1 MDKLK
6 DQDSAAPAATDDKK
20 TISLKK
26 TGKNTKVIINP
37 PEKLDPQRGFQERFK
52 VALAKYTVIL
62 EKKTEIVLNAK
73 ASSAELPEETVVQ
86 VYTRGYKT
94 LPLNS
99 DLTREQYAM
108 NRVNSF
114 IAGGAAM
121 MEDCDLL
128 PIVERVGI
136 KGTGGAMRPHIKRE
150 KNVYNGKTV
159 FHVINAKGQVKH
171 TTGDEMQAKKHLAQK
186 YNSYMKED
194 TVNEAKNK
202 LDSDNDKFKPMM
214 AKLTP
219 QRGKGSFEM
228 KIKEAKD
235 PGEYDQEGDMAM
247 TQLRSIVYH
256 AQQLHDQLN
265 ANDNLPEWVQSK
277 ITLAQDYMQT
287 AHDYMYS
294 QRNEEVTQEERGLWD
309 NIHDKRKRI
318 KAGSGERM
326 RKPGSEGAPTI
337 DALKRSAVKEEIV
350 SAVEASSPAIRMQ
363 RALERIRQSREASEK
378 RAEELLKPKQPQEK
392 K

>member
-1 MDKLK
+1 MDKVK

-26 TGKNTKVIINP
+26 TGKNAKVIINP

-52 VALAKYTVIL
+52 VALAKHTVIL

-99 DLTREQYAM
+99 NLTREQYAM

-121 MEDCDLL
+121 VEDCDLL

-150 KNVYNGKTV
+150 KNVYNGKTM
-159 FHVINAKGQVKH
+159 FHVVNSKGQVKH
-171 TTGDEMQAKKHLAQK
+171 STSDQMHAKKHLAQK
-186 YNSYMKED
+186 YHSYM
-194 TVNEAKNK
+194 
-202 LDSDNDKFKPMM
+202 
-214 AKLTP
+214 
-219 QRGKGSFEM
+219 
-228 KIKEAKD
+228 
-235 PGEYDQEGDMAM
+235 
-247 TQLRSIVYH
+247 
-256 AQQLHDQLN
+256 
-265 ANDNLPEWVQSK
+265 
-277 ITLAQDYMQT
+277 
-287 AHDYMYS
+287 
-294 QRNEEVTQEERGLWD
+294 
-309 NIHDKRKRI
+309 
-318 KAGSGERM
+318 
-326 RKPGSEGAPTI
+326 
-337 DALKRSAVKEEIV
+337 KEEIV

>member
-1 MDKLK
+1 MDKVK

-52 VALAKYTVIL
+52 VALAKHTVIL

-99 DLTREQYAM
+99 NLTREQYAM

-121 MEDCDLL
+121 VEDCDLL

-150 KNVYNGKTV
+150 KNVYNGKTM
-159 FHVINAKGQVKH
+159 FHVVNSKGQVKH
-171 TTGDEMQAKKHLAQK
+171 STSDQMQAKKHLAQK
-186 YNSYMKED
+186 YHSYM
-194 TVNEAKNK
+194 
-202 LDSDNDKFKPMM
+202 
-214 AKLTP
+214 
-219 QRGKGSFEM
+219 R
-228 KIKEAKD
+228 
-235 PGEYDQEGDMAM
+235 
-247 TQLRSIVYH
+247 
-256 AQQLHDQLN
+256 
-265 ANDNLPEWVQSK
+265 
-277 ITLAQDYMQT
+277 
-287 AHDYMYS
+287 
-294 QRNEEVTQEERGLWD
+294 EEVTQEERGLWD

>member
-1 MDKLK
+1 MDKVK

-52 VALAKYTVIL
+52 VALAKHTVIL

-73 ASSAELPEETVVQ
+73 ASSAELPEETVIQ

-99 DLTREQYAM
+99 NLTREQYAM

-121 MEDCDLL
+121 VEDCDLL

-150 KNVYNGKTV
+150 KNVYNGKTM
-159 FHVINAKGQVKH
+159 FHVVNSKGQVKH
-171 TTGDEMQAKKHLAQK
+171 STSDQMQAKKHLAQK
-186 YNSYMKED
+186 YHSYM
-194 TVNEAKNK
+194 
-202 LDSDNDKFKPMM
+202 
-214 AKLTP
+214 
-219 QRGKGSFEM
+219 R
-228 KIKEAKD
+228 
-235 PGEYDQEGDMAM
+235 
-247 TQLRSIVYH
+247 
-256 AQQLHDQLN
+256 
-265 ANDNLPEWVQSK
+265 
-277 ITLAQDYMQT
+277 
-287 AHDYMYS
+287 
-294 QRNEEVTQEERGLWD
+294 EEVTQEERGLWD

>member
-1 MDKLK
+1 MDKVK

-26 TGKNTKVIINP
+26 TGKNAKVIINP

-52 VALAKYTVIL
+52 VALAKHTVIL

-99 DLTREQYAM
+99 NLTREQYAM

-121 MEDCDLL
+121 VEDCDLL

-150 KNVYNGKTV
+150 KNVYNGKTM
-159 FHVINAKGQVKH
+159 FHVVNSKGQVKH
-171 TTGDEMQAKKHLAQK
+171 TTGDQMQAKKHLAQK
-186 YNSYMKED
+186 YNSYM
-194 TVNEAKNK
+194 N
-202 LDSDNDKFKPMM
+202 
-214 AKLTP
+214 
-219 QRGKGSFEM
+219 
-228 KIKEAKD
+228 
-235 PGEYDQEGDMAM
+235 
-247 TQLRSIVYH
+247 
-256 AQQLHDQLN
+256 
-265 ANDNLPEWVQSK
+265 
-277 ITLAQDYMQT
+277 
-287 AHDYMYS
+287 
-294 QRNEEVTQEERGLWD
+294 
-309 NIHDKRKRI
+309 
-318 KAGSGERM
+318 
-326 RKPGSEGAPTI
+326 
-337 DALKRSAVKEEIV
+337 EEIV